1 MKTLKLFLAFAF
13 VAMATSVSAEQ
24 RVENQSPA
32 PAVDFNN
39 GWDRVF
45 VSYNASSRM
54 LDYKGAENVSFPGF
68 SLGYMKGFSVSNK
81 LPFFVEAGAALQFR
95 THKDEY
101 TEDAEDYSYYGV
113 DGTFT
118 TTEKTNLFSLNI
130 PVNFVY
136 KWQINDDFSVDPF
149 IGVDFRINLTG
160 KYKESFKYSGE
171 DAETIN
177 DDEAYDE
184 SANMFSKDEWGDPC
198 KRFQAGW
205 HIGVGANYKAF
216 NLSISY
222 GSDFNE
228 IAEKTKFAT
237 TVISLGYN
245 F

>member
-32 PAVDFNN
+32 PAVGFNN

-45 VSYNASSRM
+45 VSYNASSM
-54 LDYKGAENVSFPGF
+54 MFDYKGAENVSFPGF

-81 LPFFVEAGAALQFR
+81 LPFYVEAGAALQFR
-95 THKDEY
+95 SHK
-101 TEDAEDYSYYGV
+101 EDMSDPDYEETV
-113 DGTFT
+113 KQNF
-118 TTEKTNLFSLNI
+118 FSLNI

-136 KWQINDDFSVDPF
+136 KWNINEDFSLDPF
-149 IGVDFRINLTG
+149 VGIDLRFNLSG
-160 KYKESFKYSGE
+160 KEKYTYK
-171 DAETIN
+171 
-177 DDEAYDE
+177 DEYDE
-184 SANMFSKDEWGDPC
+184 IDESYSLFSKDDMGGEPY

>member
-13 VAMATSVSAEQ
+13 VAMATTVSAEQ

-45 VSYNASSRM
+45 VSYNASSM
-54 LDYKGAENVSFPGF
+54 KFDVKGVDNISFPGF

-81 LPFFVEAGAALQFR
+81 LPFYVEAGAALQFR
-95 THKDEY
+95 SHKDEY
-101 TEDAEDYSYYGV
+101 SEDSSDWGYSQ

-118 TTEKTNLFSLNI
+118 FTEKMNFFSLNI
-130 PVNFVY
+130 PVNFIY
-136 KWQINDDFSVDPF
+136 KWKINDEFSLDPF

-160 KYKESFKYSGE
+160 KYKESLKYSGE

-184 SANMFSKDEWGDPC
+184 SANMFSKDEMGGDPY